1 MCRASLRLPSLRFL
15 AAVTSTLLALPPL
28 ACSSSP
34 SGSSSSSGAGGDD
47 AAKPSPSPA
56 PTTNPGDQTK
66 DEKDPSTEIIV
77 GIDAEN
83 FRSQGYLIDLLD
95 ITAKVDGVVA
105 AKDTLDAEKVTLFPR
120 ELRLLAPK
128 AKPDALVEIEVT
140 ARDRGSVSSPSMP
153 PIVSRRAT
161 ARFVKGKSLLAYLFL
176 EIRCNTFPM
185 MGGGGGP
192 AGPTC
197 AAPTT
202 CVGGTCR
209 SADLG
214 VLPDYRSDWAK
225 NPPSAC
231 GTGVPEIEIAQG
243 ETKLEPLADGA
254 TIALERGPQCGHHL
268 WLAVRMKNL
277 AQSGTTTVV
286 NATQPGG
293 GVSVP
298 ATGFPYAYAA
308 ADGGACEIAGLR
320 FQVDVSGA
328 QASAFLGKPLD
339 LSIEATDKAGRKATA
354 VRHVVVASDVKVTPG
369 LPCP

>member
-1 MCRASLRLPSLRFL
+1 MCRSSLRLPSLRFVAALVGTL
-15 AAVTSTLLALPPL
+15 AALPPL

-34 SGSSSSSGAGGDD
+34 SGSIPSGAAGDE

-56 PTTNPGDQTK
+56 PTVNPGDQTK

-83 FRSQGYLIDLLD
+83 FRSQGYLVDLLD
-95 ITAKVDGVVA
+95 VVAKVDGVVA
-105 AKDTLDAEKVTLFPR
+105 AKETLEAEKVTLFPR
-120 ELRLLAPK
+120 EVRLLAPK

-140 ARDRGSVSSPSMP
+140 ARDKGSLTSPSMP

-161 ARFVKGKSLLAYLFL
+161 ARFVKGKSLLAYVFL
-176 EIRCNTFPM
+176 EVRCNTFPM
-185 MGGGGGP
+185 MGGGGP
-192 AGPTC
+192 SGPTC

-202 CVGGTCR
+202 CIGGACR
-209 SADLG
+209 SAELG
-214 VLPDYRSDWAK
+214 PLPDYRTDWAK

-231 GTGVPEIEIAQG
+231 GTGTPEIEIAQG

-277 AQSGTTTVV
+277 AQSGTTTVLS
-286 NATQPGG
+286 ATQPGG
-293 GVSVP
+293 GVTVP
-298 ATGFPYAYAA
+298 ATGFPYAYAG

-320 FQVDVSGA
+320 FQVDASGA
-328 QASAFLGKPLD
+328 QAAAFLGKPLD
-339 LSIEATDKAGRKATA
+339 LTIEATDKAGRKATA
-354 VRHVVVASDVKVTPG
+354 VRHVVVANEVKITPG